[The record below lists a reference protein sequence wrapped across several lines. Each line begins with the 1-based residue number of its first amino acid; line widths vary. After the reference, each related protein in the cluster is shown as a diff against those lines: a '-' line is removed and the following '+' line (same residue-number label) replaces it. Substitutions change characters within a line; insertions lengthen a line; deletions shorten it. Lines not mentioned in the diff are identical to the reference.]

1 MVDEPIKVDAQP
13 LRLEYQRGEDTN
25 AQRTSGGIA
34 DAFSGLVGGV
44 SCFFFVGFLIAGAR
58 SAIPAF
64 RGFAPVL
71 LVGLSIVTVAMAV
84 RCLGVRATRQTPG
97 SVYSVA
103 FWIGAATISI
113 GMALFFARG

>member
-1 MVDEPIKVDAQP
+1 MVDEPIKEDAQP

-25 AQRTSGGIA
+25 AQRTKGGIA

-58 SAIPAF
+58 SAMPTF
-64 RGFAPVL
+64 KGFASVL
-71 LVGLSIVTVAMAV
+71 LAGLSIVSVAMVV
-84 RCLGVRATRQTPG
+84 RCLGARAARQTPG
-97 SVYSVA
+97 SVYGVA
-103 FWIGAATISI
+103 FWIGAATITI